1 MATGERIR
9 FIRNLRSMTQ
19 KYLGMAIG
27 FDKKAADVRIAQY
40 ESGTRTPKEKL
51 IKDISKALGVSPE
64 ALSVPEID
72 TYTGLMHT
80 LLALEDLYGFKIN
93 NINGEPCI
101 TLDKSNSSTYLSMID
116 MFSSWQKEAAK
127 LEQGE
132 ITKEEYD
139 NWTYPLEE
147 VKRSKEARDAYR
159 AINDTE

>member
-1 MATGERIR
+1 
-9 FIRNLRSMTQ
+9 MTQ

-27 FDKKAADVRIAQY
+27 FDEKAADVRIAQY

-80 LLALEDLYGFKIN
+80 LFALEDLYGFKIN

-101 TLDKSNSSTYLSMID
+101 TLDKSNSSTYLSMFD
-116 MFSSWQKEAAK
+116 MFSSWRKEAAK

-139 NWTYPLEE
+139 NWRYTYPLIEAE
-147 VKRSKEARDAYR
+147 RTKQKLDALRNSQKEDA
-159 AINDTE
+159 